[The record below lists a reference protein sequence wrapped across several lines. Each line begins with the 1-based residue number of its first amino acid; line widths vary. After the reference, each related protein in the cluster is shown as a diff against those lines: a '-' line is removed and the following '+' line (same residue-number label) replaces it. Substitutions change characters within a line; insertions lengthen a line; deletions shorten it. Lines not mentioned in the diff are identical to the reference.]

1 MIAHAEEPYKED
13 EILPPKKVF
22 TLEERI
28 AMAREALA
36 VYVKIGGSEVDE
48 ARVNIRRFFKLSVC
62 SDIG

>member
-1 MIAHAEEPYKED
+1 MNAHVEQPYKED

-36 VYVKIGGSEVDE
+36 VYVEIGGSEVDE
-48 ARVNIRRFFKLSVC
+48 ARVNIRRFFKLSPFT
-62 SDIG
+62 SIG